1 MQLLLCEWMAFSTE
15 MCYTDE
21 KQYVRK
27 RYEYHWHFCDL

>member
-1 MQLLLCEWMAFSTE
+1 MVFLTE
-15 MCYTDE
+15 MCYTNE